1 MEKGYFKV
9 KGIKILQSILFKKS
23 HLIGYFLFTPVC
35 QIRFLPVPDLL
46 LPPLRAAAL

>member
-9 KGIKILQSILFKKS
+9 KGIKILQKS